1 MPTTPERRNKYRR
14 STPSHFL
21 STFVL
26 TFSWREFQSHCCLH
40 SFYTMR
46 IASGSALFAACL
58 VVASSANGKSEN
70 TSVTPSPQRDGRRV
84 ASLGSRKEREL
95 YGDLSIDS
103 TTKNVEIRKVTP
115 ILDRL
120 PSRLESG
127 GLEFTSDRPQEHLE
141 DFLQK
146 STGNL
151 SIPLEDSCS
160 WAAPASPSER
170 PSTTQVRV
178 PSDKPAFPSDLCLLE
193 PSSDVHVHP
202 PLYSGPSNSPLIGSE
217 AFFLANPPLSRALA
231 HCSTSLSIWCS
242 ENQKPTNLLD
252 LPVASANSST
262 THQNRALFN
271 SHLTGET
278 VLPPNVD
285 QEGTYECH
293 DGVNTS
299 SVGTH
304 IADGGWVSNLVQT
317 LSS

>member
-1 MPTTPERRNKYRR
+1 
-14 STPSHFL
+14 
-21 STFVL
+21 
-26 TFSWREFQSHCCLH
+26 
-40 SFYTMR
+40 
-46 IASGSALFAACL
+46 
-58 VVASSANGKSEN
+58 
-70 TSVTPSPQRDGRRV
+70 
-84 ASLGSRKEREL
+84 
-95 YGDLSIDS
+95 
-103 TTKNVEIRKVTP
+103 VTP

-127 GLEFTSDRPQEHLE
+127 GLEFKSDRPQEHLE

-146 STGNL
+146 ATGNL

-160 WAAPASPSER
+160 WAAPTSPSKR
-170 PSTTQVRV
+170 PSAAQVWDLA
-178 PSDKPAFPSDLCLLE
+178 DKPAFPSDLCLLE

-202 PLYSGPSNSPLIGSE
+202 PLYSGPPNSPLMGSE

-242 ENQKPTNLLD
+242 ENQKPTNLVD

-278 VLPPNVD
+278 VVPQTVD
-285 QEGTYECH
+285 QEVHGCH

>member
-1 MPTTPERRNKYRR
+1 
-14 STPSHFL
+14 
-21 STFVL
+21 
-26 TFSWREFQSHCCLH
+26 
-40 SFYTMR
+40 
-46 IASGSALFAACL
+46 
-58 VVASSANGKSEN
+58 
-70 TSVTPSPQRDGRRV
+70 
-84 ASLGSRKEREL
+84 
-95 YGDLSIDS
+95 
-103 TTKNVEIRKVTP
+103 VEIRKVTP
-115 ILDRL
+115 IPGRL

-160 WAAPASPSER
+160 WAVPGSPSKR
-170 PSTTQVRV
+170 PSNTQVRV
-178 PSDKPAFPSDLCLLE
+178 ASDKPAFPSDLCLLE

-202 PLYSGPSNSPLIGSE
+202 PLYSGPPNSPLMGSE

-242 ENQKPTNLLD
+242 ENQKPTNLVD

-278 VLPPNVD
+278 VVPPNVD
-285 QEGTYECH
+285 QEGAYECH
-293 DGVNTS
+293 DGVNA